1 MIDLIISGIS
11 NALFEV
17 FGYDNYASRITQG
30 LSPPCFFIQCM
41 EPSIKKCISTCYR
54 RKNHFVIQYFP
65 ESGYDTYEEYN
76 SVGERM
82 FECLEVINADG
93 FFLRGTD
100 MRFEIVDGVLHFFV
114 DYNTFIRKEVQKE
127 MMGSMQTD
135 NRAKG

>member
-1 MIDLIISGIS
+1 
-11 NALFEV
+11 
-17 FGYDNYASRITQG
+17 
-30 LSPPCFFIQCM
+30 
-41 EPSIKKCISTCYR
+41 
-54 RKNHFVIQYFP
+54 
-65 ESGYDTYEEYN
+65 
-76 SVGERM
+76 M

>member
-30 LSPPCFFIQCM
+30 LSPPCFFIRCM
-41 EPSIKKCISTCYR
+41 EPSTKRCISTRYL

-65 ESGYDTYEEYN
+65 ESEHDAYTECN
-76 SVGERM
+76 SVGEQM

-100 MRFEIVDGVLHFFV
+100 MSFDVVDGVLHFLV
-114 DYNTFIRKEVQKE
+114 DYNAFVQREAKRE
-127 MMGSMQTD
+127 TMGSMQTD
-135 NRAKG
+135 NRVKG